1 MTKVTNVPDFV
12 DLTEDEVYALAISF
26 AVLDAFPGEIGFD
39 SHFSRNMLSEAIA
52 SKKISHEG
60 LLAAAFFGVMPI
72 PSTTNRLRTL
82 ADRYHRIRGVEWHS
96 SPKVREDRYARSWGI
111 TRRDMKGLL
120 AVLDNKARDQG
131 FADFGSIFYA
141 DGSPPGEKTSGF
153 SSIRYRTWLGPRY
166 LWEIKERVARH
177 PHPNLVIK
185 EYSLWLCVLVGSD
198 ETVVGHAFPPE
209 ALRIGDGRR
218 GCPEDCRDWNLEDPN
233 ARRLFRVPDY
243 VRDGLASLASTRF
256 AGLPYE
262 LQMPPTVGDI
272 KAIVTGSVSQ

>member
-1 MTKVTNVPDFV
+1 VTQVTNVPDSFE
-12 DLTEDEVYALAISF
+12 LTEDDVFALAISI

-39 SHFSRNMLSEAIA
+39 SHFSRNMLLEAIA
-52 SKKISHEG
+52 SKKISQEG
-60 LLAAAFFGVMPI
+60 LLAAAFFGLMPI
-72 PSTTNRLRTL
+72 PSTTKRLTTL
-82 ADRYHRIRGVEWHS
+82 ADRFYRTRGIEWHA
-96 SPKVREDRYARSWGI
+96 SPKVREDRYARFWGM

-120 AVLDNKARDQG
+120 AVLDNMARDRG

-153 SSIRYRTWLGPRY
+153 SSIRYRTWIGPRY

-177 PHPNLVIK
+177 PHPNLEIK
-185 EYSLWLCVLVGSD
+185 ACGLWLCVLVRSD
-198 ETVVGHAFPPE
+198 ETVVGHAFPPM
-209 ALRIGDGRR
+209 ALRIGDGRSA
-218 GCPEDCRDWNLEDPN
+218 CPVDPRDWNLEDPN

-243 VRDGLASLASTRF
+243 IRDELASLASTRF

-262 LQMPPTVGDI
+262 FHEPATVGDI